1 MPKSAI
7 VVEDVYKSYGDVLAL
22 DGVSF
27 RAEEGKVLGLLGPNG
42 AGKTTIV
49 RIITTLLKPDSG
61 TVTVADIDV
70 LRDPAAAR
78 QVFGLAGQYPTV
90 DEQLTGRENLV
101 MVGELYHMPRREA
114 RQRARD
120 LLKRFTLEDAA
131 NRPVKTYSGGMR
143 RRLDLAA
150 SIVARPQVLFLDE
163 PTTGLDPR
171 TRKDLWNFIREL
183 VSDGTTLLL
192 TTQYLEEADQL
203 ADRIVVMD
211 KGRDIAEGTADELKA
226 QLASDFIELR
236 VQDAANTE
244 RALNA
249 LKTVGRKAPQL
260 DRQTNLITVP
270 VDNGAYAVAD
280 VVRAL
285 DNEGIHIGDLTMR
298 RPSLDDVFLTL
309 TGEETSEDEQTPA

>member
-1 MPKSAI
+1 MSGNAI
-7 VVEDVYKSYGDVLAL
+7 IVEDVYKSYGEVQAL
-22 DGVSF
+22 NGVSF
-27 RAEEGKVLGLLGPNG
+27 SATEGKVLGLLGPNG

-61 TVTVADIDV
+61 SVSVAGIDV
-70 LRDPAAAR
+70 LREPAAAR
-78 QVFGLAGQYPTV
+78 QVFGLAGQYPAV

-101 MVGELYHMPRREA
+101 MVGELYHFSRREA
-114 RQRARD
+114 RQRAD
-120 LLKRFTLEDAA
+120 ELLARFTLEDAA
-131 NRPVKTYSGGMR
+131 KRPVKTYSGGMR

-211 KGRDIAEGTADELKA
+211 KGRNIAAGTADELKA

-236 VQDAANTE
+236 VEHAENTE
-244 RALNA
+244 RAL
-249 LKTVGRKAPQL
+249 TVLANIGRNKPQI
-260 DRQTNLITVP
+260 DQQTQWITVP
-270 VDNGAYAVAD
+270 VDNGAYAIAD

-285 DNEGIHIGDLTMR
+285 DNEGIHIADLSLR

-309 TGEETSEDEQTPA
+309 TGEGAHDNDKQPA

>member
-70 LRDPAAAR
+70 LRRPAAAR

-114 RQRARD
+114 RQRALD

-244 RALNA
+244 RALKA
-249 LKTVGRKAPQL
+249 LKTVGRKEPQL

-309 TGEETSEDEQTPA
+309 TGEDTAEDEQTPA